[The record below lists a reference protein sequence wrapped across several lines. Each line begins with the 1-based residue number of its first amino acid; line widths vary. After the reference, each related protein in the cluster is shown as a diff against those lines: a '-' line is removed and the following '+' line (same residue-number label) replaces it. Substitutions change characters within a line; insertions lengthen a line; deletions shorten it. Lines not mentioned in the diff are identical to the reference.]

1 MLRPV
6 WCNNGGTKSSACRSC
21 IVVYSRVMIFWFSNT
36 VYFCMIGLNLFSIG
50 AGNCAMQLF
59 GRDLIVKHV
68 SPHACPKFSRQT
80 LPDNSISSDLSKKDA
95 IRAESLSC
103 RPSSPPLVCL
113 AKRCKREKKGS
124 MMIQCWSHWAQ
135 THGSTVT
142 NWIEKDAAR
151 QQQTTK
157 VYWRKVV
164 IVHRLTLD

>member
-36 VYFCMIGLNLFSIG
+36 VYFLHDRSEFIFYWG
-50 AGNCAMQLF
+50 GNCAMQLF
-59 GRDLIVKHV
+59 GRDLIVKRV

-113 AKRCKREKKGS
+113 AKRCKREKKKKTNDDPMLITLGANPWIHRYKLDWKRCSTTTANHRSSLKKGS
-124 MMIQCWSHWAQ
+124 DSA
-135 THGSTVT
+135 
-142 NWIEKDAAR
+142 
-151 QQQTTK
+151 
-157 VYWRKVV
+157 
-164 IVHRLTLD
+164 

>member
-36 VYFCMIGLNLFSIG
+36 VYFLHDRSEFIFYWG
-50 AGNCAMQLF
+50 GNCAMQLF

-113 AKRCKREKKGS
+113 AKRCKREKKKKD
-124 MMIQCWSHWAQ
+124 QWWSNADHTGRKPMDPPLQ
-135 THGSTVT
+135 IGLKKMQHDNSKPPKF
-142 NWIEKDAAR
+142 IEER
-151 QQQTTK
+151 
-157 VYWRKVV
+157 
-164 IVHRLTLD
+164 

>member
-113 AKRCKREKKGS
+113 AKRCKREKKRINDDPMLITLGANPWIHRYKLDWKRCSTTTANHQSLLKKGS
-124 MMIQCWSHWAQ
+124 DSA
-135 THGSTVT
+135 
-142 NWIEKDAAR
+142 
-151 QQQTTK
+151 
-157 VYWRKVV
+157 
-164 IVHRLTLD
+164 